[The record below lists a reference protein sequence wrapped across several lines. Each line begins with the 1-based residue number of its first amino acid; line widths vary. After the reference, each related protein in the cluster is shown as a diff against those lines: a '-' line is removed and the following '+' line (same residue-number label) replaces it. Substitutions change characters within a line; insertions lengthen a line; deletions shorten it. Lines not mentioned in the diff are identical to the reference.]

1 MQRTKQLH
9 LDRQK
14 LINGSSQQQI
24 DAGKH
29 TLQDLFDEISHA
41 YDTAGP
47 KAKEILWRHFEIK
60 LHKFM
65 KAKNIPETGFYT
77 KNFLVDETDG
87 AADEVD
93 SDCEMLSELSATDTI
108 DMVDDLDDDAT
119 DESTTKLDA
128 LKDACIEILKI
139 QLQITDEED
148 MVS

>member
-1 MQRTKQLH
+1 M
-9 LDRQK
+9 
-14 LINGSSQQQI
+14 NGSSQQI

-29 TLQDLFDEISHA
+29 SLQDLFNEMAHA
-41 YDTAGP
+41 YDSAGP

-65 KAKNIPETGFYT
+65 AAKGIPPSGFYDKKYPFDT
-77 KNFLVDETDG
+77 TDGG

-108 DMVDDLDDDAT
+108 DMVDDVDDDGPT
-119 DESTTKLDA
+119 SKLNT
-128 LKDACIEILKI
+128 LKEACIDI
-139 QLQITDEED
+139 LQIEPPITADEHEED

>member
-1 MQRTKQLH
+1 
-9 LDRQK
+9 
-14 LINGSSQQQI
+14 
-24 DAGKH
+24 
-29 TLQDLFDEISHA
+29 
-41 YDTAGP
+41 
-47 KAKEILWRHFEIK
+47 
-60 LHKFM
+60 M

-77 KNFLVDETDG
+77 KKFPVDETDG

-148 MVS
+148 MVP